1 MKIAFGLLFFGSL
14 TLWQFSTL
22 LGLLLI
28 TLGLGVI
35 GYLAVQEE
43 EVRTQPRDYSGG
55 GVITYD
61 ISSRRR
67 S

>member
-1 MKIAFGLLFFGSL
+1 MKIGVGLIFFGSL

-22 LGLLLI
+22 FGILMMAA
-28 TLGLGVI
+28 GVGSI

-43 EVRTQPRDYSGG
+43 EERTPARDYGG
-55 GVITYD
+55 GGMVTYD

-67 S
+67 

>member
-1 MKIAFGLLFFGSL
+1 MKLGFALIFFGSL
-14 TLWQFSTL
+14 TLWQISTL
-22 LGLLLI
+22 FGIVLI
-28 TLGLGVI
+28 TAGIGGI

-43 EVRTQPRDYSGG
+43 EEKAPTRDYSGG